1 MHIDTCNDTLE
12 LTHSVRVLGWRAH
25 LLLYNLAV
33 WWGMCVRLSLCYSH
47 ADSVYTDFS
56 HQYDHMYL

>member
-12 LTHSVRVLGWRAH
+12 LTHSVCVLGWRSN
-25 LLLYNLAV
+25 LLLYNLVV

-47 ADSVYTDFS
+47 VDSVYTDFS